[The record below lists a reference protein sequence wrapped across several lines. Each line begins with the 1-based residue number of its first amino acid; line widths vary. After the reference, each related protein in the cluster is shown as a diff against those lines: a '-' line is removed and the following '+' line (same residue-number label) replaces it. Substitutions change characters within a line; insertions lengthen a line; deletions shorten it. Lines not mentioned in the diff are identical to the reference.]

1 MKKIFFTL
9 MLICSLISCNNQ
21 KDTTAVKQT
30 TAGASEIKTNTNELE
45 FPEDFLGIYKGS
57 LTITTSNGDELLP
70 MEFHLLDAPDK
81 TRYGYK
87 IFYGAER
94 DERSYNLVRTHNKH
108 LFLVDENNG
117 IILESG
123 FANNTLFSTYE
134 VMGNL
139 LNSTEK
145 FYEDRMEF
153 TITMAREQDTSMTGT
168 EESAIVKN
176 YPISVMQTATL
187 MKEKKSNNE

>member
-1 MKKIFFTL
+1 MKNILFTL
-9 MLICSLISCNNQ
+9 IVICSLISCNNQ
-21 KDTTAVKQT
+21 KNTTVN
-30 TAGASEIKTNTNELE
+30 EKTSTEPTSGKVENLQ
-45 FPEDFLGIYKGS
+45 FPEDFLGIYKGT

-94 DERSYNLVRTHNKH
+94 DERSYNLVRTHNEH

-153 TITMAREQDTSMTGT
+153 TITMAREQDTSITGT
-168 EESAIVKN
+168 KESAIVKN
-176 YPISVMQTATL
+176 YPISIMQTATL
-187 MKEKKSNNE
+187 MKEKKSVVK

>member
-1 MKKIFFTL
+1 
-9 MLICSLISCNNQ
+9 
-21 KDTTAVKQT
+21 
-30 TAGASEIKTNTNELE
+30 
-45 FPEDFLGIYKGS
+45 
-57 LTITTSNGDELLP
+57 
-70 MEFHLLDAPDK
+70 
-81 TRYGYK
+81 
-87 IFYGAER
+87 
-94 DERSYNLVRTHNKH
+94 RTHNEH

-153 TITMAREQDTSMTGT
+153 TITMAREQDTSITGT
-168 EESAIVKN
+168 KESAIVKN
-176 YPISVMQTATL
+176 YPISIMQTATL
-187 MKEKKSNNE
+187 IKEKKSVVK

>member
-1 MKKIFFTL
+1 MKNIFFTL
-9 MLICSLISCNNQ
+9 IAICSLISCNNQ
-21 KDTTAVKQT
+21 KNTTVN
-30 TAGASEIKTNTNELE
+30 EKTSTEPTSGKVENLQ
-45 FPEDFLGIYKGS
+45 FPEDFLGIYKGT

-94 DERSYNLVRTHNKH
+94 DERSYNLVRTHNEH

-153 TITMAREQDTSMTGT
+153 TITMAREQDTSITGT
-168 EESAIVKN
+168 KESAIVKN

-187 MKEKKSNNE
+187 MKEKKPVVK

>member
-1 MKKIFFTL
+1 MKNILFTL
-9 MLICSLISCNNQ
+9 IAICSLISCNNQ
-21 KDTTAVKQT
+21 KNTTVN
-30 TAGASEIKTNTNELE
+30 EKTSTEPTSGKVENLQ
-45 FPEDFLGIYKGS
+45 FPEDFLGIYKGT

-87 IFYGAER
+87 IFYGVER
-94 DERSYNLVRTHNKH
+94 DERSYNLVRTHNEH
-108 LFLVDENNG
+108 LFLIDENNG

-153 TITMAREQDTSMTGT
+153 TITMAREQDTSITGT
-168 EESAIVKN
+168 KESAIVKN

-187 MKEKKSNNE
+187 MKEKKSVVK

>member
-1 MKKIFFTL
+1 MKNILFTL
-9 MLICSLISCNNQ
+9 IAICSLISCNNQ
-21 KDTTAVKQT
+21 KNTTVN
-30 TAGASEIKTNTNELE
+30 EKTSTEPTSGKVENLQ
-45 FPEDFLGIYKGS
+45 FPEDFLGIYKGT

-94 DERSYNLVRTHNKH
+94 DERSYNLVRTHNEH

-153 TITMAREQDTSMTGT
+153 TITMAREQDTSITGT
-168 EESAIVKN
+168 KESAIVKN
-176 YPISVMQTATL
+176 YPISIMQTATL
-187 MKEKKSNNE
+187 IKEKKSVVK

>member
-1 MKKIFFTL
+1 MKNILFTL
-9 MLICSLISCNNQ
+9 IAICSLISCNNQ
-21 KDTTAVKQT
+21 KNTTVNEKT
-30 TAGASEIKTNTNELE
+30 STEKTSKKSENLI
-45 FPEDFLGIYKGS
+45 FPEDFLGIYKGT

-94 DERSYNLVRTHNKH
+94 DERSYNLVRTHNEH

-123 FANNTLFSTYE
+123 FANNTLFSTYQ

-153 TITMAREQDTSMTGT
+153 TITMAREQDTSITGT
-168 EESAIVKN
+168 KESAIVKN
-176 YPISVMQTATL
+176 YPISIMQTATL
-187 MKEKKSNNE
+187 MKEKKSVVK

>member
-1 MKKIFFTL
+1 MKNILFTL
-9 MLICSLISCNNQ
+9 IAICSLISCNNQ
-21 KDTTAVKQT
+21 KNTTVKD
-30 TAGASEIKTNTNELE
+30 KTSTEPTSGKVENLQ
-45 FPEDFLGIYKGS
+45 FPEDFLGIYKGT

-94 DERSYNLVRTHNKH
+94 EERSYNLIRTHNEH

-153 TITMAREQDTSMTGT
+153 TITMAREQDTSITGT
-168 EESAIVKN
+168 KESAIVKN
-176 YPISVMQTATL
+176 YPISVMQTAMLT
-187 MKEKKSNNE
+187 KER

>member
-1 MKKIFFTL
+1 MKNILFTL
-9 MLICSLISCNNQ
+9 IAICSLISCNNQ
-21 KDTTAVKQT
+21 KNTTVNDK
-30 TAGASEIKTNTNELE
+30 ASTEPTSSKVENLQ
-45 FPEDFLGIYKGS
+45 FPEDFLGIYKGT

-94 DERSYNLVRTHNKH
+94 DERSYNLVRTHNEH

-139 LNSTEK
+139 LNATEK

-153 TITMAREQDTSMTGT
+153 TITMAREQDTSITGT
-168 EESAIVKN
+168 KESAIVKN
-176 YPISVMQTATL
+176 YPISIMQTATL
-187 MKEKKSNNE
+187 MKEKNTAVK